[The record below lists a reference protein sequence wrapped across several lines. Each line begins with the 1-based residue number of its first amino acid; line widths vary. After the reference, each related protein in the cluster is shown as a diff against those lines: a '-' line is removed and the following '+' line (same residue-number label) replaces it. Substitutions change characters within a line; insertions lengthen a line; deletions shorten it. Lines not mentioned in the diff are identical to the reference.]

1 MNIAVRSFAFTL
13 VSLTLLSSLAVAQ
26 PSRNRAAGRLGE
38 KASSPAEMS
47 TGQAAIQTNN
57 AQTGQRMAG
66 RRGTVEKPTGAN
78 LSAQQQQNLQK
89 LQTDLQ
95 AIKQGST
102 VTEAQ
107 ITALKNDLLAMADGA
122 TKPDAALVQKLAAD
136 VAAAVAD
143 GKLSNAEKAKLA
155 QDLDAVMDSANIPEA
170 EVQQAISDAQAILTA
185 SGITKTEVQTVV
197 KDLQAIAA
205 EAKKNA
211 QSAGTTARGRL
222 QGLKKP

>member
-1 MNIAVRSFAFTL
+1 MIITVRSFALTL
-13 VSLTLLSSLAVAQ
+13 ASLTLLSSLALAQ
-26 PSRNRAAGRLGE
+26 PGRNRAANRTNE
-38 KASSPAEMS
+38 RASGAAEMN
-47 TGQAAIQTNN
+47 TGQTGIQTMN
-57 AQTGQRMAG
+57 AATGQRMAG
-66 RRGTVEKPTGAN
+66 RRGTSEKPTGAN

-89 LQTDLQ
+89 LQADLQ

-136 VAAAVAD
+136 VSAALAD
-143 GKLSNAEKAKLA
+143 GKLTNAEKAKLA

-170 EVQQAISDAQAILTA
+170 EVQQAISDAQALLAA
-185 SGITKTEVQTVV
+185 SGITKEEVQTVV
-197 KDLQAIAA
+197 KDLQAIAT
-205 EAKKNA
+205 EAKKNL
-211 QSAGTTARGRL
+211 QTAGSNAKGRL